1 MITLQRPG
9 HPWPLLLA
17 ANRDERLD
25 RPWDPP
31 GAHWP
36 DRPDIVAGL
45 DRLGGG
51 SWMGINAAGVVAA
64 VLNRTGSLG
73 PAPGKRSRGELP
85 LLGLSHDSAAAA
97 AAAIAAL
104 EGRTFRSFNFV
115 AADRHAVWF
124 VRNDDAG
131 HIEATALPAG
141 LHMTTAHDPDD
152 MSSARVERHLPRWR
166 AAPPPQPPD
175 WTSWAALLADA
186 AGPRAAALSVPPE
199 NGFGTASASLLGLPA
214 ASGPGQWLF
223 ARGRSGQAPFA
234 PVALPA
240 PRVAGGSGGC
250 YTAPI
255 TQG

>member
-1 MITLQRPG
+1 VITLQRPG
-9 HPWPLLLA
+9 HSWPLLLA

-25 RPWDPP
+25 RPWDAP

-36 DRPDIVAGL
+36 DQPDIVGGR

-85 LLGLSHDSAAAA
+85 LLGLRHSTAASAAS
-97 AAAIAAL
+97 AIVAL
-104 EGRTFRSFNFV
+104 DGRTFRSFNFV
-115 AADRHAVWF
+115 AADRDAVWF

-131 HIEATALPAG
+131 QIEATALPAG
-141 LHMTTAHDPDD
+141 LHMITAHDPDD
-152 MSSARVERHLPRWR
+152 LSSARVERHLPRWR
-166 AAPPPQPPD
+166 DAAPPQPPD
-175 WTSWAALLADA
+175 WANWVGLLADET
-186 AGPRAAALSVPPE
+186 GPRAAALSVPPE
-199 NGFGTASASLLGLPA
+199 NGFGTASASLLGIA
-214 ASGPGQWLF
+214 ASGAERWLF
-223 ARGRSGQAPFA
+223 AAGRAGRVPFT